1 MSGDD
6 AIARFRAAV
15 ADLDGLTPGTVEHD
29 DKMEVFVT
37 AALVSVVES
46 LHSITRILPNVG
58 VSGFPVRRS

>member
-1 MSGDD
+1 VSGDD

-29 DKMEVFVT
+29 DKMDAFMT

-46 LHSITRILPNVG
+46 LHSITRILPHVTAF
-58 VSGFPVRRS
+58 GFPVRRS